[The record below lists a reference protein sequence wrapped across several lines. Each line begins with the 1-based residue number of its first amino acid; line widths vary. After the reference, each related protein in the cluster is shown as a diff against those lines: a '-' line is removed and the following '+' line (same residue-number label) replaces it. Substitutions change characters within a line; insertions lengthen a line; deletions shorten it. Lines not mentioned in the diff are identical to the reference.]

1 MEHAAWDLGV
11 LPFSSFDCKI
21 LSSGLISRAA
31 QIVYVCFVYIRNP
44 GLRTNNIEGILFFI
58 PPKKKKKETPNF
70 SKQLY

>member
-58 PPKKKKKETPNF
+58 PPKKKKETPNF